1 MAPEQAFRQT
11 DRLRRGPD
19 RLPRDPA
26 PRTAARKTTDA
37 EQAGRQTADLPAP
50 PRTGPPDRRSGR
62 TSGTL
67 ADLQTTRTGCKSS
80 GCRTGS
86 QRLWSNKPR
95 AGRTASAYHATGS
108 FRITPSIAS
117 SAANVPARY
126 CTQSITSGSSP
137 LLRTERFPAGA
148 TRTTLPSATGKT
160 VPST

>member
-37 EQAGRQTADLPAP
+37 EQAGRQTADQPAP
-50 PRTGPPDRRSGR
+50 PNRAAGPPLGPNIRHTCGPPN
-62 TSGTL
+62 
-67 ADLQTTRTGCKSS
+67 TRTGCKSS

-117 SAANVPARY
+117 SAVNVPARY

>member
-1 MAPEQAFRQT
+1 MTPAQAFRQQT
-11 DRLRRGPD
+11 DCAADRTDYHAIRPLGPPLGKRRTQNKPED
-19 RLPRDPA
+19 RLPTCPPPPNR
-26 PRTAARKTTDA
+26 AA
-37 EQAGRQTADLPAP
+37 
-50 PRTGPPDRRSGR
+50 GPPIGPNIRHTCGPPN
-62 TSGTL
+62 
-67 ADLQTTRTGCKSS
+67 TRTGCKSS

-117 SAANVPARY
+117 SAVNVPARY